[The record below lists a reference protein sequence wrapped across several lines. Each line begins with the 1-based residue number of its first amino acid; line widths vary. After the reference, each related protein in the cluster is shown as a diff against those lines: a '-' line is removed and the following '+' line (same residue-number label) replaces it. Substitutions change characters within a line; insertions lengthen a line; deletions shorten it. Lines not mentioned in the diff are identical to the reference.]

1 MLSSRWLRS
10 YEVGLANLVDHSIAA
25 DVRVADVTD
34 PTCMADLSGRIDTI
48 TCNDVIEH
56 VQDTSA
62 LLQSIRR
69 LLAPT
74 GLAYFE
80 IPNGRYARAVLS
92 DGHYCLHETM
102 LLDYPE
108 ATVYFS
114 DVTPDRTHDTYSY
127 LTRQQYA
134 ARFAEAGFSVEW
146 LPVETSGDVES
157 QVAELREGKRI
168 DAVPPKQRERVRE
181 AVAQYLKDVEAARK
195 DEDFGVRFGAP
206 LW

>member
-1 MLSSRWLRS
+1 
-10 YEVGLANLVDHSIAA
+10 
-25 DVRVADVTD
+25 
-34 PTCMADLSGRIDTI
+34 MADLSGRIDII

-92 DGHYCLHETM
+92 DGHY
-102 LLDYPE
+102 
-108 ATVYFS
+108 
-114 DVTPDRTHDTYSY
+114 
-127 LTRQQYA
+127 
-134 ARFAEAGFSVEW
+134 FAEAGFSVEC

-157 QVAELREGKRI
+157 QLAELGEGKRI
-168 DAVPPKQRERVRE
+168 DAVPPKQRERMRE
-181 AVAQYLKDVEAARK
+181 AVAHYLKDVEAARK

-206 LW
+206 LWRAIARPVPSSAAAGAASARAP